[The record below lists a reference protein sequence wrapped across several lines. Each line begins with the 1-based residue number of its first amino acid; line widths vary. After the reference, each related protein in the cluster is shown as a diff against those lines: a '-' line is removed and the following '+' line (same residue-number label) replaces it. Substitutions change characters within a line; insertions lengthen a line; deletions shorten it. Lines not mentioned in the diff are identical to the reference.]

1 MMNNNNFEQDMLT
14 LENDL
19 GETERFAV
27 LDVVEF
33 EGLEY
38 LILNPENEESFE
50 QEIVILQIRSVSD
63 DEEEYVGI
71 EDEELL
77 EAVFQ
82 KFQKRHKDEF
92 DFSD

>member
-1 MMNNNNFEQDMLT
+1 MNNDFEQDMLT

-50 QEIVILQIRSVSD
+50 QEIVILQIQSVSD